1 MNFDDYETILFKRN
15 DKVLT
20 VTLDGVGPFNG
31 VNEQMHIEL
40 GRVFHDLNNDPG
52 SDIIILTGKGKAF
65 CAGAD
70 MRFFEEMVED
80 PKKFRGILPD
90 AKRIINGILELEKPL
105 VCRMN
110 GAAAGF
116 GASIAL
122 MSDIIIADERAK
134 IGDPHV
140 KAGLVAGDGGAI
152 IWPQLIGYARAKE
165 YLLTGKLLSATDAAT
180 MGLINY
186 AVPTEQLDEK
196 VNEIVQELLFS
207 PRWAVRY
214 TKTVMNLPL
223 RELAT
228 KITDA
233 AVAYEMYTNL
243 MVDRKE
249 SVAAFQ
255 EKRAPNLTGE

>member
-1 MNFDDYETILFKRN
+1 METDSYKTLKFVR
-15 DKVLT
+15 DGRRLDVM
-20 VTLDGVGPFNG
+20 LDGVGPFNG

-40 GRVFHDLNNDPG
+40 ARVFHDLNNDLD
-52 SDIIILTGKGKAF
+52 SDVIVLTGKEGAF

-70 MRFFEEMVED
+70 MKFFEDMVED
-80 PKKFRGILPD
+80 PRRFRGILPD
-90 AKRIINGILELEKPL
+90 ARRIINGILELEKPL
-105 VCRMN
+105 ICRMN

-122 MSDIIIADERAK
+122 MSDMIVAVENAK

-140 KAGLVAGDGGAI
+140 KAGLVAGDGGAV
-152 IWPQLIGYARAKE
+152 IWPQLIGYAKAKE
-165 YLLTGKLLSATDAAT
+165 FLLTGRLLSAREAEQ

-186 AVPTEQLDEK
+186 ALPADELDAK
-196 VNEIVQELLFS
+196 VDELVAELLAN

-214 TKTVMNLPL
+214 TKTSINLPL

-243 MVDRKE
+243 LDDRKE
-249 SVAAFQ
+249 AVAAFQ
-255 EKRAPNLTGE
+255 EKRSMNLTGE

>member
-1 MNFDDYETILFKRN
+1 MDFSAYETLKFERN
-15 DKVLT
+15 GRT
-20 VTLDGVGPFNG
+20 ITMILDGVGPFNG

-40 GRVFHDLNNDPG
+40 GRVFHDLNNDLD
-52 SDIIILTGKGKAF
+52 SDVVVLTGKGKAF

-70 MRFFEEMVED
+70 MRFFEEMMEE
-80 PKKFRGILPD
+80 PRKFRGILPD
-90 AKRIINGILELEKPL
+90 ARRIINGILELEKPM

-122 MSDIIIADERAK
+122 LSDIIVADERAK

-140 KAGLVAGDGGAI
+140 KAGLVAGDGGAV

-165 YLLTGKLLSATDAAT
+165 FLLTGNMLSATEAVQ

-186 AVPTEQLDEK
+186 AVPAEELEAK
-196 VNEIVQELLFS
+196 VELIVQQLQAS

-214 TKTVMNLPL
+214 TKTAINIPL

-243 MVDRKE
+243 LDDRKE
-249 SVAAFQ
+249 AVAAFQ
-255 EKRAPNLTGE
+255 EKRDMNLTGE

>member
-1 MNFDDYETILFKRN
+1 MNFDDYETILFERN

-40 GRVFHDLNNDPG
+40 GRVFHDLNNDLD
-52 SDIIILTGKGKAF
+52 SDVIILTGKGKAF

-80 PKKFRGILPD
+80 PKKFRNILPD

-105 VCRMN
+105 VCRMI

-186 AVPTEQLDEK
+186 AVPAEQLDEK

>member
-1 MNFDDYETILFKRN
+1 MDFSHYETLKFERKG
-15 DKVLT
+15 KVLT
-20 VTLDGVGPFNG
+20 VMLDGVGPFNG

-40 GRVFHDLNNDPG
+40 GRVFHDLNNDLD
-52 SDIIILTGKGKAF
+52 SDVIVLTGKDQAF

-80 PKKFRGILPD
+80 PRKFRGILPD
-90 AKRIINGILELEKPL
+90 ARRIINGILELEKPM

-122 MSDIIIADERAK
+122 LSDIIVADERAK

-152 IWPQLIGYARAKE
+152 IWPQLIGYAKAKE
-165 YLLTGKLLSATDAAT
+165 FLLTGRLLSASDAAD

-186 AVPTEQLDEK
+186 AVPASELDAK
-196 VNEIVQELLFS
+196 VDELVQELLAS

-214 TKTVMNLPL
+214 TKTAINIPL

-228 KITDA
+228 NITDV

-243 MVDRKE
+243 LDDRKE
-249 SVAAFQ
+249 AVAAFQ
-255 EKRAPNLTGE
+255 EKRALNLTGE

>member
-1 MNFDDYETILFKRN
+1 MNFDQYETLKFERN
-15 DKVLT
+15 GKVLT
-20 VTLDGVGPFNG
+20 MMLDGVGPFNG

-40 GRVFHDLNNDPG
+40 GRVFHDLNNDLE
-52 SDIIILTGKGKAF
+52 SDVIVLTGKDQAF

-90 AKRIINGILELEKPL
+90 ARRIINGILELDKPM

-122 MSDIIIADERAK
+122 LSDIIVADERAK

-140 KAGLVAGDGGAI
+140 KAGLVAGDGGAV

-165 YLLTGKLLSATDAAT
+165 FLMTGRLLSATDAAG

-186 AVPTEQLDEK
+186 AVPTEELDAK
-196 VNEIVQELLFS
+196 VDELVQELLAS

-214 TKTVMNLPL
+214 TKTAINIPL

-228 KITDA
+228 NITDV

-243 MVDRKE
+243 LDDRKE
-249 SVAAFQ
+249 AVAAFQ
-255 EKRAPNLTGE
+255 EKRAPNLSGE

>member
-1 MNFDDYETILFKRN
+1 MDFSSYETLQFERN
-15 DKVLT
+15 DRVLT
-20 VTLDGVGPFNG
+20 VILDGVGPANG

-40 GRVFHDLNNDPG
+40 ARVFHDLNNDLD
-52 SDIIILTGKGKAF
+52 SDVIVLTGKGRAF

-70 MRFFEEMVED
+70 MRFFEDMVED
-80 PKKFRGILPD
+80 PKKFRAILPD
-90 AKRIINGILELEKPL
+90 ARRIINGLLELEKPL

-140 KAGLVAGDGGAI
+140 KAGLVAGDGGAV

-165 YLLTGKLLSATDAAT
+165 YLLTGRLLTAAEAAE
-180 MGLINY
+180 MGMINY
-186 AVPTEQLDEK
+186 AVPAEELDAK
-196 VNEIVQELLFS
+196 VDGIVQELLSS

-214 TKTVMNLPL
+214 TKTAINIPL

-243 MVDRKE
+243 LVDRKE
-249 SVAAFQ
+249 AVAAFQ
-255 EKRAPNLTGE
+255 EKRPMNLTGE

>member
-1 MNFDDYETILFKRN
+1 MDFTTYDTLKFTRN
-15 DKVLT
+15 NRVLT
-20 VTLDGVGPFNG
+20 VALDGVGPVNG

-40 GRVFHDLNNDPG
+40 GQVFHELNNDEG
-52 SDIIILTGKGKAF
+52 SDVIILTGRDNAF

-70 MRFFEEMVED
+70 MRFFDEMVED
-80 PKKFRGILPD
+80 PRKFRGILPD
-90 AKRIINGILELEKPL
+90 ARRIINGILELEKPL

-122 MSDIIIADERAK
+122 LSDIIIADERAK

-165 YLLTGKLLSATDAAT
+165 FLLTGKLMTAKEAAH

-186 AVPTEQLDEK
+186 AVPGDQLDAK

-214 TKTVMNLPL
+214 TKTAINIPL
-223 RELAT
+223 RDLAT

-243 MVDRKE
+243 LDDRKE
-249 SVAAFQ
+249 AVAAFK
-255 EKRAPNLTGE
+255 EKRAPDLSGE

>member
-1 MNFDDYETILFKRN
+1 MDFSHYETLKFERKG
-15 DKVLT
+15 KVLT
-20 VTLDGVGPFNG
+20 VMLDGVGPFNG

-40 GRVFHDLNNDPG
+40 GRVFHDLNNDLD
-52 SDIIILTGKGKAF
+52 SDVIVLTGKDQAF

-80 PKKFRGILPD
+80 PRKFRGILPD
-90 AKRIINGILELEKPL
+90 ARRIINGILELEKPM

-122 MSDIIIADERAK
+122 LSDIIVADERAK
-134 IGDPHV
+134 
-140 KAGLVAGDGGAI
+140 DGGAI
-152 IWPQLIGYARAKE
+152 IWPQLIGYAKAKE
-165 YLLTGKLLSATDAAT
+165 FLLTGRLLSASDAAD

-186 AVPTEQLDEK
+186 AVPASELDAK
-196 VNEIVQELLFS
+196 VDELVQELLAS

-214 TKTVMNLPL
+214 TKTAINIPL

-228 KITDA
+228 NITDV

-243 MVDRKE
+243 LDDRKE
-249 SVAAFQ
+249 AVAAFQ
-255 EKRAPNLTGE
+255 EKRALNLTGE